1 MKNFVSTVVGG
12 AIGLIAL
19 YVVGRVAYQ
28 AGHDMAQAEQH
39 YEEVRKKTV
48 SLETS
53 KKEDGGHIE
62 PAAEEEEPKEMT
74 VVEPATVR
82 RQNKLSLMMGLKR
95 LMSKKESVLG
105 RLVHHPEDHRIEA
118 FVEGD
123 ELKVSVKPR
132 TA

>member
-1 MKNFVSTVVGG
+1 MKSFVSTVVGG

-39 YEEVRKKTV
+39 YENVRKKTAE
-48 SLETS
+48 LESS
-53 KKEDGGHIE
+53 KKEDGGHLE
-62 PAAEEEEPKEMT
+62 PAAEEEPKEMT
-74 VVEPATVR
+74 IVETAPIR
-82 RQNKLSLMMGLKR
+82 RQNKLGLMMGLKR
-95 LMSKKESVLG
+95 LMNKKEGVLG

-118 FVEGD
+118 FVDGD

>member
-1 MKNFVSTVVGG
+1 MKSFVSAVVGG
-12 AIGLIAL
+12 AVGVIAL

-39 YEEVRKKTV
+39 YEEVRKKTEA
-48 SLETS
+48 LES
-53 KKEDGGHIE
+53 SHKENGGHIE
-62 PAAEEEEPKEMT
+62 SAVEEESKEMT
-74 VVEPATVR
+74 IVEPVPMR
-82 RQNKLSLMMGLKR
+82 KQNKLGLVMGLKR

-118 FVEGD
+118 FVDGD

>member
-39 YEEVRKKTV
+39 YEEVRKKTAA
-48 SLETS
+48 LESS

-62 PAAEEEEPKEMT
+62 QVVEEEPKEMT
-74 VVEPATVR
+74 VMEPAPIR
-82 RQNKLSLMMGLKR
+82 RQNKLGLMMGLKR
-95 LMSKKESVLG
+95 LMNKKESVLG

-118 FVEGD
+118 FVDGD

>member
-1 MKNFVSTVVGG
+1 MKSFVSTMVGG

-39 YEEVRKKTV
+39 YEEVRRKTTV
-48 SLETS
+48 LESS
-53 KKEDGGHIE
+53 KKEDNGHIE
-62 PAAEEEEPKEMT
+62 PAVEEGPNEMT
-74 VVEPATVR
+74 VIEPASIH
-82 RQNKLSLMMGLKR
+82 RQNKFGLMMGLKR
-95 LMSKKESVLG
+95 LINKKEGVLG

-118 FVEGD
+118 FVDGN

>member
-1 MKNFVSTVVGG
+1 MKSFVSTVVGG

-39 YEEVRKKTV
+39 YEEVRKKTAA
-48 SLETS
+48 LESS
-53 KKEDGGHIE
+53 KKENSGHLE
-62 PAAEEEEPKEMT
+62 PAAEEDPKEMT
-74 VVEPATVR
+74 IMETAPVH
-82 RQNKLSLMMGLKR
+82 RQNKLGLMMGLKR
-95 LMSKKESVLG
+95 LMNKKESVLG

-118 FVEGD
+118 FVDGD

>member
-1 MKNFVSTVVGG
+1 MKSFVSAVVGG
-12 AIGLIAL
+12 AVGVIAL

-39 YEEVRKKTV
+39 YEEVRKKTEALK
-48 SLETS
+48 SS
-53 KKEDGGHIE
+53 HKENGGHIE
-62 PAAEEEEPKEMT
+62 STIEEEPKEMT
-74 VVEPATVR
+74 IVEPVPVR
-82 RQNKLSLMMGLKR
+82 KQNKLGLVMGLKQ

-105 RLVHHPEDHRIEA
+105 RLVHHPEDHCIEA
-118 FVEGD
+118 FVDGD

>member
-1 MKNFVSTVVGG
+1 MKSFVSTVVGG

-39 YEEVRKKTV
+39 YEEVRKKTAA
-48 SLETS
+48 LESS
-53 KKEDGGHIE
+53 KKEDVGHIE
-62 PAAEEEEPKEMT
+62 SAVEEEPKEMT
-74 VVEPATVR
+74 IVEPAPMHK
-82 RQNKLSLMMGLKR
+82 QNKLGLMIGLKR

-118 FVEGD
+118 FVDGD
-123 ELKVSVKPR
+123 ELKVSIKPR

>member
-1 MKNFVSTVVGG
+1 MKSFVSTVVGG
-12 AIGLIAL
+12 AVGLIAL

-28 AGHDMAQAEQH
+28 AGYDMAQAEQH
-39 YEEVRKKTV
+39 YEEARKKTTA
-48 SLETS
+48 LESS
-53 KKEDGGHIE
+53 KKEDGRHIE
-62 PAAEEEEPKEMT
+62 SAVEEEPKET
-74 VVEPATVR
+74 TIVEPAPIR
-82 RQNKLSLMMGLKR
+82 KQNKLGLMMGLKR

-118 FVEGD
+118 FVDGD

>member
-1 MKNFVSTVVGG
+1 MKSFVSTVVGG

-28 AGHDMAQAEQH
+28 VGHDMARAEQH
-39 YEEVRKKTV
+39 YEEVRKKTAM
-48 SLETS
+48 LESS
-53 KKEDGGHIE
+53 KKEDGGHNE
-62 PAAEEEEPKEMT
+62 PADKEELKEMT
-74 VVEPATVR
+74 VVEPAPMR
-82 RQNKLSLMMGLKR
+82 KQNKLGLMMGLKR
-95 LMSKKESVLG
+95 LMSKKESMLG

-118 FVEGD
+118 FVDGD

>member
-1 MKNFVSTVVGG
+1 MKSFVSTVVGG

-39 YEEVRKKTV
+39 YEEVRKKTAT
-48 SLETS
+48 LESS
-53 KKEDGGHIE
+53 KKEDGGYLE
-62 PAAEEEEPKEMT
+62 PIAEEEPKEMT
-74 VVEPATVR
+74 IVETAHIR
-82 RQNKLSLMMGLKR
+82 RQNKLGLMMGLKR

-118 FVEGD
+118 FVDGD

>member
-1 MKNFVSTVVGG
+1 MKSFVSTVIGG
-12 AIGLIAL
+12 AIGLVAL

-39 YEEVRKKTV
+39 YEEIRKKTV
-48 SLETS
+48 ALESS
-53 KKEDGGHIE
+53 KKEDDGHIE
-62 PAAEEEEPKEMT
+62 SASEEETKEPT
-74 VVEPATVR
+74 VVDPAPVR
-82 RQNKLSLMMGLKR
+82 RQNKFGLMMGLKH
-95 LMSKKESVLG
+95 LMNKKESVLG

-118 FVEGD
+118 FVDGD